1 MSFLFDLIRV
11 RRGRIWGLS
20 HFTCFPLSFAGT
32 QQQYIKE
39 ANLLRMIMSYKT
51 CHDATSSSPHAVV
64 NDVCLLLLS
73 GQWTN
78 LSSVISCSIYIIVPC
93 SRDMDITHYV
103 ISLSIVMAR
112 RFNVICFSYMTSLW
126 TFCKS
131 GIWWKGI
138 NLVEANMI

>member
-1 MSFLFDLIRV
+1 
-11 RRGRIWGLS
+11 
-20 HFTCFPLSFAGT
+20 
-32 QQQYIKE
+32 
-39 ANLLRMIMSYKT
+39 MIMSYKT

-78 LSSVISCSIYIIVPC
+78 LSSVISCSIYMIVPC

-131 GIWWKGI
+131 GIRWKRDQFGRSKYDI
-138 NLVEANMI
+138 SKHAWVIKVIIVTNRAYILIPSIFIMN

>member
-1 MSFLFDLIRV
+1 MAGDEFGAYHI
-11 RRGRIWGLS
+11 S
-20 HFTCFPLSFAGT
+20 HVSLTHI
-32 QQQYIKE
+32 IKE

-51 CHDATSSSPHAVV
+51 CHDVTSSSPHAVV

-126 TFCKS
+126 TFWRS
-131 GIWWKGI
+131 GIRWKRDQFGRSKYDI
-138 NLVEANMI
+138 NKHALVM